1 MALFGN
7 HHYDDFDEYNNEI
20 NYDSENDQ
28 DFVVVYSEG
37 RYYRDDNN
45 YQKFDIDQAQTKTL
59 HSEQEV
65 NIFIQ
70 KMKKEKEIF
79 IIHFIGEIISD
90 LTYKY

>member
-7 HHYDDFDEYNNEI
+7 HHDFDEDNNEI

-37 RYYRDDNN
+37 RYYRDDNGYRKSN
-45 YQKFDIDQAQTKTL
+45 IDQAQTKIL
-59 HSEQEV
+59 HSEQKTD
-65 NIFIQ
+65 IFIQ
-70 KMKKEKEIF
+70 QMKKEKEIF